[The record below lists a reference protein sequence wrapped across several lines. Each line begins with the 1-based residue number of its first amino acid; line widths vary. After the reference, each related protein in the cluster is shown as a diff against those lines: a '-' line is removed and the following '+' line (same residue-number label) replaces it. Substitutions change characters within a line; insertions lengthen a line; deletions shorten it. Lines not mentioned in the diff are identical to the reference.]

1 MKNRFFLIL
10 ALLVTP
16 TLSATKAQDICT
28 QVIQAAV
35 SPSGTCQEFANPCI
49 VPEDWKSVPS
59 CDIINSEAESGTS
72 LERKMNSRIAKMR
85 AYWDM
90 KKAEQDENAEPITN
104 KNFNRIGS
112 GAFTRSDRSRRLPT
126 SDSTGSDST
135 GLRTFTEKDYSSDV
149 AERYSQ
155 RGGYERDGE
164 TTSAERK
171 ERRAYRAPIRS
182 SSEVKR
188 TGDLQS
194 TVKWDVMS
202 RQFTT
207 EKSYGP
213 NPYRV
218 RSQYLADQK
227 AKRDASNQE
236 VDVYER
242 MMSRQRVYR
251 GERKTGNLTEQ
262 DLLDLQESRTTEE

>member
-1 MKNRFFLIL
+1 MAL
-10 ALLVTP
+10 AITP
-16 TLSATKAQDICT
+16 ALSATKAQDMCA
-28 QVIQAAV
+28 QVIQPAV
-35 SPSGTCQEFANPCI
+35 SPNGVCQEFANPCI
-49 VPEDWKSVPS
+49 VPNDWKSVPS
-59 CDIINSEAESGTS
+59 CDIVNSETTNNTS

-90 KKAEQDENAEPITN
+90 KKASQAEDEDVRTN

-112 GAFTRSDRSRRLPT
+112 GAFTRPNRMRRLPT
-126 SDSTGSDST
+126 SDPTGSDST
-135 GLRTFTEKDYSSDV
+135 GLRTFTEKDYGSDI

-155 RGGYERDGE
+155 RGGYEREGE

-182 SSEVKR
+182 RSDVKR
-188 TGDLQS
+188 TGDLKS

-207 EKSYGP
+207 RKNYGA
-213 NPYRV
+213 NPYRI

-227 AKRDASNQE
+227 AARDASNKE

-251 GERKTGNLTEQ
+251 GERKTGTLSQQ
-262 DLLDLQESRTTEE
+262 DLLDLQENRTEE

>member
-1 MKNRFFLIL
+1 MAL
-10 ALLVTP
+10 AMAP
-16 TLSATKAQDICT
+16 ALSSTQAQDVCS
-28 QVIQAAV
+28 QVIQPAV
-35 SPSGTCQEFANPCI
+35 SPAGVCQEFANPCI

-59 CDIINSEAESGTS
+59 CDIINSDTDAGTS

-85 AYWDM
+85 AYWDK

-104 KNFNRIGS
+104 KNFNKIGS
-112 GAFTRSDRSRRLPT
+112 GAFTRSDRTRRLPT
-126 SDSTGSDST
+126 SDSTGADST
-135 GLRTFTEKDYSSDV
+135 GLRTFTEKYYGSDI

-182 SSEVKR
+182 RSDVKR

-207 EKSYGP
+207 KKSYGP
-213 NPYRV
+213 NPYRI

-227 AKRDASNQE
+227 AERDASNKE

-262 DLLDLQESRTTEE
+262 DLIDLQESRTTEE